1 MKYAEFKFVIN
12 KYIQSVTNLN
22 LSEVPTRVNELQ
34 WDVNKEVFIRS
45 AYTSKQ
51 KF

>member
-12 KYIQSVTNLN
+12 KYIYSVTNLN

-34 WDVNKEVFIRS
+34 CDVKNKVFIRS
-45 AYTSKQ
+45 AYTSK
-51 KF
+51 